1 MLAKHEMRV
10 QFQLLALAFASEF
23 DKFYSS
29 LPSNLP
35 SSWQN
40 LPTPYKSVWSNGKD
54 VCLPS
59 RKYGFDSRYGLWT
72 LS

>member
-1 MLAKHEMRV
+1 MLAKHEIWV
-10 QFQLLALAFASEF
+10 QFPLLALAFASEF
-23 DKFYSS
+23 DKFNSS
-29 LPSNLP
+29 LP

-59 RKYGFDSRYGLWT
+59 RKYGFDPRYGLWT